1 MCNALLGRGLCVVIS
16 NLTVYTLRPAAKGFS
31 LSFGGCHSLGDGYL
45 TSALPDNFALIV
57 RGSQCDKK
65 AVNSQR
71 PVNLDL
77 RTIKLPITAYT
88 SILHRISGVI
98 LFVGIAILLYGLDKS
113 LSSAEGF
120 AQVQE
125 CLTSPLAKFVIWGL
139 LSALLY
145 HLVAGV
151 RHLIMDMG
159 IGETLEG
166 GKLGSKIVLVVSTIV
181 IVLLGV
187 WIW

>member
-1 MCNALLGRGLCVVIS
+1 M
-16 NLTVYTLRPAAKGFS
+16 
-31 LSFGGCHSLGDGYL
+31 
-45 TSALPDNFALIV
+45 
-57 RGSQCDKK
+57 KK
-65 AVNSQR
+65 AVKSQR

-77 RTIKLPITAYT
+77 RTIKLPVTAYT

-98 LFVGIAILLYGLDKS
+98 LFLGIAVLLFALDKS
-113 LSSAEGF
+113 LASEEGF
-120 AQVQE
+120 EQVKAY
-125 CLTSPLAKFVIWGL
+125 LASPLVKLVIWGL

-159 IGETLEG
+159 IGETLQG
-166 GKLGSKIVLVVSTIV
+166 GTLGSKIVIAASVVLI
-181 IVLLGV
+181 LLAGV